1 MKQELYHGKIKQ
13 YNPEKGFGFIA
24 SKGEDIFFHISD
36 YPAAEGEPKRN
47 EKVKFSVVENQ
58 GKYKAIKI
66 ERVDPNPAKTKKN
79 KIMDHNKSITNELL
93 SNLRR

>member
-1 MKQELYHGKIKQ
+1 M
-13 YNPEKGFGFIA
+13 
-24 SKGEDIFFHISD
+24 
-36 YPAAEGEPKRN
+36 
-47 EKVKFSVVENQ
+47 KFSVVENQ